1 MKQEVCR
8 VAISGATYAFDK
20 LYDYDI
26 PPELAGAAVPGVRVL
41 IPFGRGDRTREAIVV
56 RMGCDPRAQY
66 ERKCILEVL
75 DAQPVL
81 DEHALSLARICVPHC
96 FARFMIAPARC
107 CRQGFGFA
115 KPSGM
120 S

>member
-26 PPELAGAAVPGVRVL
+26 PPELTGAVVPGVRVL

-56 RMGCDPRAQY
+56 RMAATRGHNMSASAY
-66 ERKCILEVL
+66 W
-75 DAQPVL
+75 
-81 DEHALSLARICVPHC
+81 
-96 FARFMIAPARC
+96 RC
-107 CRQGFGFA
+107 WMRNRC
-115 KPSGM
+115 
-120 S
+120 

>member
-26 PPELAGAAVPGVRVL
+26 PPELTGAVVPGVRVL

-56 RMGCDPRAQY
+56 RMGCGTGVRRTRAVSGGAFVFHA
-66 ERKCILEVL
+66 VL
-75 DAQPVL
+75 HVL
-81 DEHALSLARICVPHC
+81 
-96 FARFMIAPARC
+96 
-107 CRQGFGFA
+107 
-115 KPSGM
+115 
-120 S
+120 